1 IPAVSLSARME
12 NYERGQLREA
22 LREAGGNV
30 TEAAELLHLP
40 RKTLYDK
47 LTRHR
52 LDPDFFRK

>member
-1 IPAVSLSARME
+1 ME